1 MCSSSPSTPA
11 PTPPPNNHQ
20 VLNDCEKK
28 HSSGDSKYSSLAD
41 AISER
46 LRDAV
51 SEEHWENARRIQK
64 ELEARTQKK
73 KTSRRESTSKSTR
86 MDLFLLVRILF
97 EYLERVDRAA
107 LDLAKKVSCT

>member
-41 AISER
+41 AIR
-46 LRDAV
+46 KRVRDAV
-51 SEEHWENARRIQK
+51 GEEHWENARRIQK
-64 ELEARTQKK
+64 ELATKKRKK
-73 KTSRRESTSKSTR
+73 KTRKEQPTR

-97 EYLERVDRAA
+97 EYLEKVDRRV
-107 LDLAKKVSCT
+107 LGLAKEVSLS